1 MKIKRKYL
9 EFLLRAMSFETDECI
24 LWPWGTQ
31 TGYGSFF
38 KDKKRAL
45 AHIFVCHGAHGEP
58 PTTKHEVAH
67 SCGVRKCI
75 NKRHLRWATKS
86 ENMADKLIHGTHNR
100 GERGRADQTN
110 QRTSH
115 RDQNRQTTPNC
126 FSQRVRRHSSNHQ
139 RCQAPQNVV
148 LAEIRRAR

>member
-1 MKIKRKYL
+1 M

-100 GERGRADQTN
+100 GERGGLTKLTKEQVIEI
-110 QRTSH
+110 RTGK
-115 RDQNRQTTPNC
+115 RRQT
-126 FSQRVRRHSSNHQ
+126 
-139 RCQAPQNVV
+139 A
-148 LAEIRRAR
+148 LAKEFGVTVATINDAKHHRTWSWLK

>member
-100 GERGRADQTN
+100 GERGGLTKLTKEQVIEI
-110 QRTSH
+110 RTGK
-115 RDQNRQTTPNC
+115 RRQT
-126 FSQRVRRHSSNHQ
+126 
-139 RCQAPQNVV
+139 A
-148 LAEIRRAR
+148 LAKEFGVTVATINDAKHHRTWSWLK

>member
-9 EFLLRAMSFETDECI
+9 DFLLQAISRETDECI

-38 KDKKRAL
+38 KDKKRSL
-45 AHIFVCHGAHGEP
+45 AHIFICRGVHGEP
-58 PTTKHEVAH
+58 PSSKHEVAH
-67 SCGVRKCI
+67 SCGVRRCI

-100 GERGRADQTN
+100 GERGGLTKLTKEQVIEI
-110 QRTSH
+110 RTGK
-115 RDQNRQTTPNC
+115 RRQT
-126 FSQRVRRHSSNHQ
+126 
-139 RCQAPQNVV
+139 A
-148 LAEIRRAR
+148 LAKEFGVTVATINDAKHYRTWSWLR